1 MSKLGDIYSNYG
13 KHFNIGIANT
23 YGENVLTGSNLPK
36 NSLII
41 SAPIDKEG
49 EDIGLYSLF
58 ATDSE
63 GSPVRLTYVIQEG
76 NGLKYEDDR
85 IYLSINDDY
94 ITSYHNTLGANVS
107 YLIDLDTI
115 NIKNNLLTINVD
127 ALDIISNEHVGV
139 FKIDGETIH
148 INNDTI
154 YVNTPSLEKSSTD
167 TFGIG
172 MGDGVSIFAINGIF
186 SIDTQGL
193 TTSSEGHPG
202 LIFTTSNKLNIEN
215 GVISIVTENLEKATS
230 SSFGICSPDDNTIS
244 SNDGILKVNTE
255 NLVKGDSSNYGVVKY
270 DGETIQNNDD
280 SISVKDYDKLIN
292 SVDGIQESIVQID
305 KTIDDIKYLLD
316 NYGFGVQKPLIFKFY
331 CPYLLSSVLELPK
344 YQDDPNEMPTQLVS
358 VEFIINTNCPFNISL
373 EFIDNVEPQVT
384 LYEIN
389 FGDIIINQGNAGLS
403 TRYQTTE
410 EKDVPLKFSFLCKN
424 YFNSDS
430 TEYSNN
436 TNIKIRVTYDN
447 DALVYR
453 ELIFTIVRF
462 NSNYTEEIN
471 SKENYVDYMNSE
483 EEPQRKPISNDQDFE
498 ISISNVEYSGNGL
511 TPNTEL
517 PVGIINVVGNN
528 GKPVTFT
535 IGNIEII
542 GSGANASDFTVENI
556 TNNTVKI
563 YYKKQN

>member
-23 YGENVLTGSNLPK
+23 YGENVLSGSNLPK

-41 SAPIDKEG
+41 SAPIDDEG

-63 GSPVRLTYVIQEG
+63 GFPVRLTYTIQEG

-85 IYLSINDDY
+85 LYLSVNNDY
-94 ITSYHNTLGANVS
+94 ITSYHNTLSANIS

-115 NIKNNLLTINVD
+115 EIKNNLLTVNVD
-127 ALDIISNEHVGV
+127 SLNKVSTEKIGV
-139 FKIDGETIH
+139 FKIDGDTIH

-154 YVNTPSLEKSSTD
+154 YVNTASLEKSSTD
-167 TFGIG
+167 LFGIG
-172 MGDGVSIFAINGIF
+172 LGDGVSIFAINGIF

-193 TTSSEGHPG
+193 NVSSVGHPG
-202 LIFTTSNKLNIEN
+202 LVFTTSNKLKIED
-215 GVISIVTENLEKATS
+215 GIISVVTKNLEKATS
-230 SSFGICSPDDNTIS
+230 NNFGICSPDDNTIS
-244 SNDGILKVNTE
+244 SNDGILSINTE
-255 NLVKGDSSNYGVVKY
+255 NLNKGDSSNYGVIKY
-270 DGETIQNNDD
+270 DGTSIENIDD
-280 SISVKDYDKLIN
+280 SISVKDYDKLID
-292 SVDGIQESIVQID
+292 SVDNIQETIGQID

-331 CPYLLSSVLELPK
+331 CPHLLSSVLELPK

-410 EKDVPLKFSFLCKN
+410 EKDIPLKFSFLCKN

-436 TNIKIRVTYDN
+436 TNVKIRVTYDN

-453 ELIFTIVRF
+453 EIIFTIVRF

-483 EEPQRKPISNDQDFE
+483 EELKRKSISNDQDFE
-498 ISISNVEYSGNGL
+498 ISINSETYNGSGL

-517 PVGIINVVGNN
+517 PIGIIKVTGNN
-528 GKPVTFT
+528 GKQVTFS
-535 IGNIEII
+535 IGQIEII
-542 GSGANASDFTVENI
+542 GSGASTSDFSVDPI